1 MKRIYI
7 FRTQETKEDRR
18 KVFKYAF
25 GIYHSIFN
33 IQSSIAKYFALST
46 FIFFYLIF
54 LLSSCSDFLNQ
65 ENDGTTLSDTRFFKD
80 ESAYLQA
87 LTDIY
92 TQMRGEHLYGGTLTL
107 KMNEPLAHNIT
118 PFDDVS
124 TAAANGTFSN
134 LAFAQALDSTV
145 AAAYR
150 VVTGCNKIIA
160 EAENTDVVFFNTG
173 QKEVITG
180 ECYALR
186 AALQFDLLRLFH
198 PLPAHNP
205 TFTGLPYVTEYAQK
219 NIQPLTTQEILSHVN
234 NDLDRAEALLS
245 TYDPILKSSTTTVK
259 AGQLDRALRTFQMN
273 YYAVKALQARVA
285 LWEGNYQRAANAADS
300 VFNHLRN
307 VSTRN
312 QLFYYVTPGKY
323 GSDYSFSREY
333 IFGISST
340 PTGFTAL
347 SDSLFKSLGV
357 TTINLRGIYQQNTD
371 IRYRAWF
378 KSTNEGYTMENKF
391 GNETLLSGYVTSS
404 TGGAATLP
412 AAIPYIKLGEVTLI
426 KAEALNELGRTEE
439 ALELLTTMQAN
450 KNIDYAASA
459 QDMTKE
465 KLRQLIYDEYQ
476 RDLFGEGQLFYLNKR
491 VNTPS
496 LVLPIPSHLLAL

>member
-33 IQSSIAKYFALST
+33 IQSSIAKYFALSS
-46 FIFFYLIF
+46 FIFFYLH
-54 LLSSCSDFLNQ
+54 LTSSCSNFLEK
-65 ENDGTTLSDTRFFKD
+65 ENDGTALSDSRFFKD

-92 TQMRGEHLYGGTLTL
+92 TQMRSKHLYGGSLTLT
-107 KMNEPLAHNIT
+107 MNEFLAHNFT
-118 PFDDVS
+118 PYNEVS
-124 TAAANGTFSN
+124 TAAYNGTFSDAA
-134 LAFAQALDSTV
+134 LTQTLDSTV

-150 VVTGCNKIIA
+150 IVAGCNKIIS
-160 EAENTDVVFFNTG
+160 EAEKSDVVFFNTG

-180 ECYALR
+180 ECYAIR

-198 PLPAHNP
+198 PVPSQNP
-205 TFTGLPYVTEYAQK
+205 TFSGLPYITEYAQK
-219 NIQPLTTQEILSHVN
+219 SLQPLTTQEILANVN
-234 NDLDRAEALLS
+234 NDLDRAESLLS
-245 TYDPILKSSTTTVK
+245 TYDPILKGSTTTVK

-285 LWEGNYQRAANAADS
+285 LWEGNYQKSADAAEV

-333 IFGISST
+333 IFGIAST
-340 PTGFTAL
+340 PNGFTAL
-347 SDSLFKSLGV
+347 SDSLFKVNNV
-357 TTINLRGIYQQNTD
+357 TTTNNLREIYQQNSD

-378 KSTNEGYTMENKF
+378 RSTNGDYTMENKF
-391 GNETLLSGYVTSS
+391 GKETLLSGYVVSS
-404 TGGAATLP
+404 TGGTTTLP

-426 KAEALNELGRTEE
+426 KAEALNELGHTSE
-439 ALELLTTMQAN
+439 ALELLTTMQSN
-450 KNIDYAASA
+450 KNVDYAAST
-459 QDMTKE
+459 QDITKE
-465 KLRQLIYDEYQ
+465 KLKQLIYDEYQ

-491 VNTPS
+491 IYAPT

>member
-7 FRTQETKEDRR
+7 FRTQETKEERR
-18 KVFKYAF
+18 KVIKYAF

-33 IQSSIAKYFALST
+33 IQSSIAKYFALSSL
-46 FIFFYLIF
+46 IFFYLH
-54 LLSSCSDFLNQ
+54 LTSSCSNFLEK
-65 ENDGTTLSDTRFFKD
+65 ENDGTALSDSRFFKD

-92 TQMRGEHLYGGTLTL
+92 TQMRNKHLYGGSLTLT
-107 KMNEPLAHNIT
+107 MNEFLAHNFT
-118 PFDDVS
+118 PYNEVS
-124 TAAANGTFSN
+124 TAAYNGTFSDA
-134 LAFAQALDSTV
+134 AFTQTLDSTV
-145 AAAYR
+145 ATAYR
-150 VVTGCNKIIA
+150 IVAGCNKIIS
-160 EAENTDVVFFNTG
+160 EAEKSDVVFFNTG

-180 ECYALR
+180 ECYAIR

-198 PLPAHNP
+198 PVPSQNP
-205 TFTGLPYVTEYAQK
+205 TFSGLPYVTEYAQK
-219 NIQPLTTQEILSHVN
+219 SLQPLTTQEILANVN
-234 NDLDRAEALLS
+234 NDLDRAESLLS
-245 TYDPILKSSTTTVK
+245 TYDPILKGSTTTVK

-285 LWEGNYQRAANAADS
+285 LWESNYQRAVNAADS

-333 IFGISST
+333 IFGISSI

-357 TTINLRGIYQQNTD
+357 TTINLRSIYQQNTD

-391 GNETLLSGYVTSS
+391 GKETLLSGYVTSS

-426 KAEALNELGRTEE
+426 KAEALNELGHTEE

-450 KNIDYAASA
+450 KNVDYAASA

-476 RDLFGEGQLFYLNKR
+476 RDMFGEGQLFYLNKR